1 MATFVGDLSGRIR
14 KGVPLT
20 STAGIERALARA
32 LRWTIGG
39 GILSLPL
46 LMVPGA
52 TTSNLMV
59 YTMVHLGALVAFG
72 LVVIADLARFID
84 QTWFAWL
91 GATARIIASGAAVV
105 ALTVGAVALVTLP
118 TSAALRFDPSLQF
131 LQLLSALD
139 IAWAAGAT
147 LLGVSWIA
155 GRRWGHVAGVI
166 IGVICVWSIWTY
178 LDKVGF
184 APDGGWHVDGSAL
197 MTYVLPYDM
206 AAAVIAIVTL
216 IMGARRATRTSRL
229 TIPQ

>member
-1 MATFVGDLSGRIR
+1 M
-14 KGVPLT
+14 
-20 STAGIERALARA
+20 ARA

-39 GILSLPL
+39 AVLSLPL
-46 LMVPGA
+46 LAVPEA
-52 TTSNLMV
+52 TPPNLMV

-72 LVVIADLARFID
+72 LVVIVDLARFVN
-84 QTWFAWL
+84 QSWFAWL
-91 GATARIIASGAAVV
+91 GATARMVASGAAVV

-147 LLGVSWIA
+147 LVGVSWIA

-178 LDKVGF
+178 LDAVGF
-184 APDGGWHVDGSAL
+184 APDGGWQVDGSAL

-206 AAAVIAIVTL
+206 GAAAIAIVSL
-216 IMGARRATRTSRL
+216 ILGARRTAGR
-229 TIPQ
+229 IEP